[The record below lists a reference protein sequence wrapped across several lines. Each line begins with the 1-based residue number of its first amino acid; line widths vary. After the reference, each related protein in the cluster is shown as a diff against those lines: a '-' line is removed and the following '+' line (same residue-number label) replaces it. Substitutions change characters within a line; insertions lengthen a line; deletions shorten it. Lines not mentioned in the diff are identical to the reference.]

1 MCTSLVVHCKYEAF
15 FIHEQVLE
23 QKINV
28 YYDSEQTQS
37 CVVQVAKMGLAIKK
51 EKNAFVE
58 QKREQNV
65 CVFKY

>member
-1 MCTSLVVHCKYEAF
+1 MCTSLVVHCKYESF

-51 EKNAFVE
+51 EK
-58 QKREQNV
+58 KRLYRTKKRAKCL
-65 CVFKY
+65 CV